1 MYNFNMLKQ
10 ESFYKNSPVVTLRK
24 KILPYLLDYFLTL
37 ILSLLLYVGVNAI
50 GETLPYF
57 KNIQSEASSIQLDL
71 YSLVNDSGIRHQ
83 GEDGFLVTSE
93 YKLEKMIK
101 EEVLYSLKI
110 NNNANSNSAIYDG
123 FEALDLNN
131 KEHNNGIYYY
141 FINYKVNNLNLYNEE
156 YKVKDY
162 GIDFYLNEIVK
173 LKENNY
179 FEQGLYVNDLNYP
192 LIKYDIAIA
201 IDEYYRNSNYKIG
214 SDYYN
219 EIYSLYY
226 SGINK
231 AMNDLIYGNTS
242 YISLNNKHNELVN
255 DMLNFRGNV
264 LLISYVLSVIIIYLI
279 FPLILKE
286 GRTIGLRVFKLVS
299 IDINGN
305 KVSILNNLIRMIV
318 SIFSVFS
325 LLIIDIFLLFGT
337 QAMYFFNINLLGF
350 INIFVLSLIS
360 LIFNLISIAFTFI
373 NKNKHQNIE
382 ETLAMIVVVDGDE
395 FIVNNNKE
403 KEVIDEKK

>member
-201 IDEYYRNSNYKIG
+201 IDEYYRNSKYKIG

-255 DMLNFRGNV
+255 DMLNFRGNA
-264 LLISYVLSVIIIYLI
+264 LLISYLLSVIIIYLI

-373 NKNKHQNIE
+373 NKNRHQNIE

>member
-110 NNNANSNSAIYDG
+110 NNNINSNSAIYDG

-156 YKVKDY
+156 YKAKDY

-179 FEQGLYVNDLNYP
+179 FEQGLYANDLNYP

-201 IDEYYRNSNYKIG
+201 IDEYYRNNNYKIG

-255 DMLNFRGNV
+255 DMLNFRGNA

-395 FIVNNNKE
+395 FIVNNSKE

>member
-255 DMLNFRGNV
+255 DMLNFRGNA

-305 KVSILNNLIRMIV
+305 KVSILNNLIRMLV

-373 NKNKHQNIE
+373 NKNRHQNIE

>member
-255 DMLNFRGNV
+255 DMLNFRGNA

-318 SIFSVFS
+318 SFFSVFS
-325 LLIIDIFLLFGT
+325 LLIIDIFLIFGT

-373 NKNKHQNIE
+373 NKNRHQNIE

>member
-255 DMLNFRGNV
+255 DMLNFRGNA

-373 NKNKHQNIE
+373 NKNRHQNIE

-395 FIVNNNKE
+395 FIVNNSKE

>member
-255 DMLNFRGNV
+255 DMLNFRGNA

-305 KVSILNNLIRMIV
+305 KVSILNNLIRMLV

-373 NKNKHQNIE
+373 NKNRHQNIE

-395 FIVNNNKE
+395 FIVNKNNE

>member
-255 DMLNFRGNV
+255 DMLNFRGNA
-264 LLISYVLSVIIIYLI
+264 LLISYVLSVVIIYLI

>member
-110 NNNANSNSAIYDG
+110 NNNTNSNSAIYDG

-201 IDEYYRNSNYKIG
+201 IDEYYRNNNYKIG

-255 DMLNFRGNV
+255 DMLNFRGNA
-264 LLISYVLSVIIIYLI
+264 LLISYLLSVIIIYLI

-299 IDINGN
+299 IDINGK

-360 LIFNLISIAFTFI
+360 LIFNLISIAFTFV
-373 NKNKHQNIE
+373 NKNRHQNIE

>member
-131 KEHNNGIYYY
+131 KKHNNGIYYY

-156 YKVKDY
+156 YKAKDY

-179 FEQGLYVNDLNYP
+179 FEQGLYANDLNYP

-201 IDEYYRNSNYKIG
+201 IDEYYRNNNYKIG

-255 DMLNFRGNV
+255 DMLNFRGNA

-337 QAMYFFNINLLGF
+337 QAMYFFNINLLRF

-395 FIVNNNKE
+395 FIVNKNKE

>member
-93 YKLEKMIK
+93 YKLEKMVK

-110 NNNANSNSAIYDG
+110 NNNTNSNSAIYDG

-201 IDEYYRNSNYKIG
+201 IDEYYRNNNYKIG

-255 DMLNFRGNV
+255 DMLNFRGNA
-264 LLISYVLSVIIIYLI
+264 LLISYLLSVIIIYLI

-299 IDINGN
+299 IDINGK

-373 NKNKHQNIE
+373 NKNRHQNIE

>member
-255 DMLNFRGNV
+255 DMLNFRGNA
-264 LLISYVLSVIIIYLI
+264 LLISYLLSVIIIYLI

-373 NKNKHQNIE
+373 NKNRHQNIE

-395 FIVNNNKE
+395 FIVNKNNE

>member
-141 FINYKVNNLNLYNEE
+141 FINYKANNLNLYNEE
-156 YKVKDY
+156 YKAKDY
-162 GIDFYLNEIVK
+162 GINFYLNEIVK

-255 DMLNFRGNV
+255 DMLNFRGNA
-264 LLISYVLSVIIIYLI
+264 LLISYLLSVIIIYLI

-373 NKNKHQNIE
+373 NKNRHQNIE

>member
-110 NNNANSNSAIYDG
+110 NNNTNSNSAIYDG

-179 FEQGLYVNDLNYP
+179 FEQGLYVSDLNYP

-242 YISLNNKHNELVN
+242 YISLNKKHNELVN
-255 DMLNFRGNV
+255 DMLNFRGNA
-264 LLISYVLSVIIIYLI
+264 LLISYFLSVIIIYLI

-299 IDINGN
+299 IDTNEN

-373 NKNKHQNIE
+373 NKNRHQNIE

-395 FIVNNNKE
+395 FIVNSNKE

>member
-110 NNNANSNSAIYDG
+110 NNNVNSNSAIYDG

-156 YKVKDY
+156 YKAKDY

-173 LKENNY
+173 LKENHY

-201 IDEYYRNSNYKIG
+201 IDEYYRNSNYIIG

-242 YISLNNKHNELVN
+242 YIFLNNKHNELVN
-255 DMLNFRGNV
+255 DMLNFRGNA

-373 NKNKHQNIE
+373 NKNRHQNIE
-382 ETLAMIVVVDGDE
+382 ETLAMIVIVDGDE

>member
-255 DMLNFRGNV
+255 DMLNFRGNA
-264 LLISYVLSVIIIYLI
+264 LLISYVLSVVIIYLI

-395 FIVNNNKE
+395 FIVKNNKE

>member
-131 KEHNNGIYYY
+131 KKHNNGIYYY

-156 YKVKDY
+156 YKAKDY

-179 FEQGLYVNDLNYP
+179 FEQGLYANDLNYP

-201 IDEYYRNSNYKIG
+201 IDEYYRNNNYKIG

-255 DMLNFRGNV
+255 DMLNFRGNA

-286 GRTIGLRVFKLVS
+286 GRTIGLRVFKLVT

-337 QAMYFFNINLLGF
+337 QAMYFFNINLLRF

-395 FIVNNNKE
+395 FIVNKNKE

>member
-141 FINYKVNNLNLYNEE
+141 FI
-156 YKVKDY
+156 
-162 GIDFYLNEIVK
+162 
-173 LKENNY
+173 
-179 FEQGLYVNDLNYP
+179 
-192 LIKYDIAIA
+192 
-201 IDEYYRNSNYKIG
+201 EYY
-214 SDYYN
+214 
-219 EIYSLYY
+219 LYEFF
-226 SGINK
+226 K
-231 AMNDLIYGNTS
+231 DS
-242 YISLNNKHNELVN
+242 YE
-255 DMLNFRGNV
+255 
-264 LLISYVLSVIIIYLI
+264 
-279 FPLILKE
+279 
-286 GRTIGLRVFKLVS
+286 
-299 IDINGN
+299 
-305 KVSILNNLIRMIV
+305 
-318 SIFSVFS
+318 
-325 LLIIDIFLLFGT
+325 
-337 QAMYFFNINLLGF
+337 
-350 INIFVLSLIS
+350 
-360 LIFNLISIAFTFI
+360 
-373 NKNKHQNIE
+373 
-382 ETLAMIVVVDGDE
+382 
-395 FIVNNNKE
+395 
-403 KEVIDEKK
+403 

>member
-242 YISLNNKHNELVN
+242 YISLNNKHNVLVN
-255 DMLNFRGNV
+255 DMLNFRGNA

-373 NKNKHQNIE
+373 NKNRHQNIE

>member
-110 NNNANSNSAIYDG
+110 NNNINSNSAIYDG

-156 YKVKDY
+156 YKAKDY

-179 FEQGLYVNDLNYP
+179 FEQGLYANDLNYP

-201 IDEYYRNSNYKIG
+201 IDEYYRNNNYKIG

-255 DMLNFRGNV
+255 DMLNFRGNA

-360 LIFNLISIAFTFI
+360 LIFNLKSIAFTFI

>member
-83 GEDGFLVTSE
+83 GEDGILVTSE
-93 YKLEKMIK
+93 YKLEKIIK

-255 DMLNFRGNV
+255 EMLNFRGNA
-264 LLISYVLSVIIIYLI
+264 LLISYLLSVIIIYLI

-373 NKNKHQNIE
+373 NKNRHQNIE

>member
-1 MYNFNMLKQ
+1 MLKQ

-255 DMLNFRGNV
+255 DMLNFRGNA
-264 LLISYVLSVIIIYLI
+264 LLISYVLSVVIIYLI

>member
-101 EEVLYSLKI
+101 EEVLYSLKN
-110 NNNANSNSAIYDG
+110 NNNANNNSAIYDG

-179 FEQGLYVNDLNYP
+179 FEQGLYDNDLNYP

-201 IDEYYRNSNYKIG
+201 IDEYYRNNNYKIG

-242 YISLNNKHNELVN
+242 YISLNDKYNELVN
-255 DMLNFRGNV
+255 DMLNFRGNA
-264 LLISYVLSVIIIYLI
+264 LLISYLLSVIIIYLI

-373 NKNKHQNIE
+373 NKNRHQNIE